1 MPDNDET
8 VVFEGAK
15 LEHIGIKRQSGRY
28 PWGSGDTPQQR
39 SQDFKSYMDEM
50 KSKGLKESEILKQLN
65 DYAAVQGQPLPLVKS
80 PDLRGATSSAT
91 QIIFAENQARA
102 VGLAAKGLSNGAIAE
117 AMGLARSAEFNMF
130 VVGWASL

>member
-15 LEHIGIKRQSGRY
+15 LEHIGIKRKSGRY

-39 SQDFKSYMDEM
+39 SQDFKSYMDDM

-80 PDLRGATSSAT
+80 PDLRGARASAT

-102 VGLAAKGLSNGAIAE
+102 VGLADKGLSNGAIAE
-117 AMGLARSAEFNMF
+117 AMGLARSAEST
-130 VVGWASL
+130 VRSL